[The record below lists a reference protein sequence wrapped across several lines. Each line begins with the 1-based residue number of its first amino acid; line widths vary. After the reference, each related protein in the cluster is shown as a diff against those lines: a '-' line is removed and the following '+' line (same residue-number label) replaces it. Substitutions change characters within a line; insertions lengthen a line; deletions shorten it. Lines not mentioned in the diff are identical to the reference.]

1 MVAAPRALRQPKEA
15 IVSSSKKASS
25 PRKSGK
31 RASISS
37 KRRAS
42 ATGPRQDSKQAK
54 LIAML
59 RSPEGATIEQ
69 IARAFDWQPH
79 TVRGV
84 LSGALKKK
92 LGLTIKSEK
101 NEDKERVYRL
111 G

>member
-1 MVAAPRALRQPKEA
+1 MT
-15 IVSSSKKASS
+15 SSKKAPVAR
-25 PRKSGK
+25 PRKAGK
-31 RASISS
+31 RASPSS

-42 ATGPRQDSKQAK
+42 AAAPRQDSKQAK

-59 RSPEGATIEQ
+59 RTPSGATIEQ
-69 IARAFDWQPH
+69 IARVFDWQPH

-101 NEDKERVYRL
+101 NENNERVYRL